1 MNVKITY
8 EKRDISVPKKVAEFL
23 EADRRRIETQ
33 GRSDRRHLSKGELEP
48 MLDRYVTGSYNT
60 EEAALRN
67 LTLKNLRSA
76 IANLD
81 TDEKRLIKY
90 KYYEEF
96 THRQI
101 GDIFKVSKMAIT
113 KRLKKLHTKL
123 RDSMIA

>member
-23 EADRRRIETQ
+23 EADRRKIESQ
-33 GRSDRRHLSKGELEP
+33 GRSDCRHLSKGELEP
-48 MLDRYVTGSYNT
+48 MLDRYVTNSYNT
-60 EEAALRN
+60 EETALRN

-76 IANLD
+76 IATLD
-81 TDEKRLIKY
+81 TDEKRLIRY
-90 KYYEEF
+90 KYYEEY

>member
-1 MNVKITY
+1 MSVKIKY

-23 EADRRRIETQ
+23 EADRRKVEAQ

-48 MLDRYVTGSYNT
+48 MLDRYVTNFYNI
-60 EEAALRN
+60 EETALRN
-67 LTLKNLRSA
+67 LTLKKLRSA

-81 TDEKRLIKY
+81 TEEKILIRC
-90 KYYEEF
+90 KYYEEY
-96 THRQI
+96 THQQI
-101 GDIFKVSKMAIT
+101 GDIFHVSKMAIT

>member
-23 EADRRRIETQ
+23 EADKRRIKAQ

-48 MLDRYVTGSYNT
+48 MLDRYVTDLYST
-60 EEAALRN
+60 EETALRN

-81 TDEKRLIKY
+81 TDEKRLIRY
-90 KYYEEF
+90 KYYEEY

-101 GDIFKVSKMAIT
+101 WDIFKVSKMAIT

>member
-23 EADRRRIETQ
+23 EADKRRIEAQ

-48 MLDRYVTGSYNT
+48 MLDRYVTDFYNT

-67 LTLKNLRSA
+67 LTLQNLRSA
-76 IANLD
+76 IATLD

-90 KYYEEF
+90 KYYEEY
-96 THRQI
+96 THQQI
-101 GDIFKVSKMAIT
+101 GDIFDVSKMAIT